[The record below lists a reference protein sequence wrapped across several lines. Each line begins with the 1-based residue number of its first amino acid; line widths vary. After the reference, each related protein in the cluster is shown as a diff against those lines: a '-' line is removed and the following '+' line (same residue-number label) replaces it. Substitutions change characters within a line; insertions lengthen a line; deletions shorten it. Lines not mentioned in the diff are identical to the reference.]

1 MYRCVLLVPLAWLLF
16 LSACGPQGSYELRW
30 SIACTT
36 GQPAPCPVRTAKDC
50 ADAGFDAVEVV
61 ASREGERSRAL
72 FPCFGPLGPVGHG
85 PGLAAGLT
93 TLEVSALSPGGQLLS
108 GPVAVSAAIPQSGF
122 VTVEVTLPRPPAC
135 SDGVDNDADGL
146 VDLLDPTCQSP
157 SDTRE

>member
-1 MYRCVLLVPLAWLLF
+1 MSRRVLLPVPWPLILLA
-16 LSACGPQGSYELRW
+16 ACGPQGSYELRW

-61 ASREGERSRAL
+61 AVREGERTRAL
-72 FPCFGPLGPVGHG
+72 FPCFGPLGPVGQG
-85 PGLAAGLT
+85 PGLGAGPT
-93 TLEVSALSPGGQLLS
+93 TLEASALSPGGQLLS
-108 GPVAVSAAIPQSGF
+108 GPVAVEAAIPESGLA
-122 VTVEVTLPRPPAC
+122 TVEVTLPRPPEC

-157 SDTRE
+157 ADTRE